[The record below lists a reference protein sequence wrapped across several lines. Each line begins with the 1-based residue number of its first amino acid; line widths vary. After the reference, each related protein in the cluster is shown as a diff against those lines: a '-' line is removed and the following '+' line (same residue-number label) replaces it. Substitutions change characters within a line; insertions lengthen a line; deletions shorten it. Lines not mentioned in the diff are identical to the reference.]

1 MTTHDAQRLRRWRL
15 VLGGDADGTGV
26 GLAGRDLAIDQ
37 ALSALYAADPDAPR
51 SAGLGASAP
60 RVARWLGDIR
70 AYFPASVVRVMQTDA
85 LERLNLRQML
95 LEPEMLDGVEPDVHL
110 VATLMSLS
118 GVIPQKSRDAARRV
132 IRKVVDELMKRFEQ
146 HTRQA
151 VNGALNRAARTSRPR
166 HADIDWRRTITANL
180 KHYQPDYG
188 TIIPERRIGYGR
200 RQQVQRRDII
210 LCMDQSGSMAT
221 SVVYAGVFAGA
232 LASIPAV
239 RTRVVA
245 FDTSVIDLTD
255 KSDDP
260 VDILFGVQ
268 LGGGTDINR
277 AVAYC
282 QGLVARPRDTVF
294 VLITDLYEGGDAKR
308 LIQRVAAMIAS
319 GVNFIVLLALND
331 DGKPAYNHDLAA
343 QLAALCAP
351 AFACTPDR
359 FPDLMAAAIER
370 RDLRQWAAAH
380 AT

>member
-1 MTTHDAQRLRRWRL
+1 MTIHDAQRLRRWRL
-15 VLGGDADGTGV
+15 VLGGDDDGTGAA
-26 GLAGRDLAIDQ
+26 LDGRDLAIDQ
-37 ALSALYAADPDAPR
+37 ALSALYNAEPDAPR
-51 SAGLGASAP
+51 TAGLGASAP

-132 IRKVVDELMKRFEQ
+132 IRKVVDELMKRLEQ
-146 HTRQA
+146 QTRQA
-151 VNGALNRAARTSRPR
+151 VRGALNRAARTSRPR
-166 HADIDWRRTITANL
+166 HADIDWRRTIMANL

-200 RQQVQRRDII
+200 SQQVQRRDII

-245 FDTSVIDLTD
+245 FDTSVVDLTD
-255 KSDDP
+255 KADDP

-282 QGLVARPRDTVF
+282 QGLITRPRDTVF
-294 VLITDLYEGGDAKR
+294 VLITDLYEGGDAKH
-308 LIQRVAAMIAS
+308 LTQRIAAMIAS
-319 GVNFIVLLALND
+319 GVNFVVLLALND
-331 DGKPAYNHDLAA
+331 DGKPAYSHDLAA
-343 QLAALCAP
+343 QLAALGAP

-370 RDLRQWAAAH
+370 RDLRQWAAAN